1 MIRLPSS
8 HAAITA
14 PLVAS
19 STHFPG
25 IPIGRSLLDGRLFH
39 LSPVLTE
46 ASILPATNSIV
57 LGGMGSGK
65 STTAKVRAHREIL
78 HHAHQYVVIDSF
90 GEDNTGEWGALS
102 HSVGGRVIK
111 AGDFTLNPC
120 SSLGS
125 RATRPVADRRR
136 RTRRPHSSGHPR
148 PPAALNHPKATSL
161 NGLVD
166 ALVLPEAGRWPTAKL
181 TE

>member
-90 GEDNTGEWGALS
+90 GEDNTGEWGGSQPLR
-102 HSVGGRVIK
+102 GRP
-111 AGDFTLNPC
+111 GHQGRRLHPE
-120 SSLGS
+120 
-125 RATRPVADRRR
+125 PVQQPRFASN
-136 RTRRPHSSGHPR
+136 SSGR
-148 PPAALNHPKATSL
+148 
-161 NGLVD
+161 
-166 ALVLPEAGRWPTAKL
+166 
-181 TE
+181 